1 MLLCHLYSLSNGIV
15 IYLVTKTSKINCL
28 LISIV
33 GDWNFMAG
41 VPAESISGPIPTNDN
56 RQGFSFQFSW
66 CSRLLDKWQK
76 WYRLPLI
83 LFKKKGCYFL
93 SLTNL
98 YMKKRYPRDP
108 FTNTKEKLWFPIF
121 HPKEKKKK
129 KKALIIR
136 WRLKNNDI
144 RFH

>member
-56 RQGFSFQFSW
+56 PQGFSFQFS
-66 CSRLLDKWQK
+66 
-76 WYRLPLI
+76 
-83 LFKKKGCYFL
+83 
-93 SLTNL
+93 
-98 YMKKRYPRDP
+98 
-108 FTNTKEKLWFPIF
+108 
-121 HPKEKKKK
+121 
-129 KKALIIR
+129 
-136 WRLKNNDI
+136 
-144 RFH
+144 